1 MPRATHPELLNAVA
15 QVAPVIRAHAEQ
27 AEAERRVPE
36 ASYQAMFDAGL
47 FGMMAPRAYG
57 GLEVHPCEA
66 MTVWEAVGR
75 IDSAH
80 AWNLVMNQAPAAFAA
95 WLPAKGAEEVFSDG
109 PTTLAGALNPPA
121 AATRVEGGWRISG
134 QVPFA
139 SGCHNATWMAMPAAE
154 MENGQPKADPETG
167 LPAIMGLVFRA
178 DEVEILD
185 TWHTTGL
192 RGTGSADIL
201 ATDLFVPDRR
211 SALVGPLENPAPGFE
226 GPLFRMR
233 PWTAILGESITSVA
247 IAATAVDELV
257 ELVRTKTPSYQA
269 VALRDQE
276 LAQHGEARA
285 KARVDAARDTLHR
298 AAEQAYDQVESDGGL
313 LDTESK
319 VRLQLACSFAA
330 DVCVD
335 AARQTTMSRACRR
348 SGSLSPLNATSV
360 TCTRWRSTLRSRPP
374 ATCRRAGSCSAWRTT
389 GSGSASRGRHGH

>member
-1 MPRATHPELLNAVA
+1 M
-15 QVAPVIRAHAEQ
+15 
-27 AEAERRVPE
+27 
-36 ASYQAMFDAGL
+36 
-47 FGMMAPRAYG
+47 GM
-57 GLEVHPCEA
+57 
-66 MTVWEAVGR
+66 
-75 IDSAH
+75 
-80 AWNLVMNQAPAAFAA
+80 
-95 WLPAKGAEEVFSDG
+95 
-109 PTTLAGALNPPA
+109 
-121 AATRVEGGWRISG
+121 
-134 QVPFA
+134 
-139 SGCHNATWMAMPAAE
+139 
-154 MENGQPKADPETG
+154 
-167 LPAIMGLVFRA
+167 VFRA

-226 GPLFRMR
+226 APLFRMW
-233 PWTAILGESITSVA
+233 PWTAILSESITSVA

-257 ELVRTKTPSYQA
+257 GLVKTKTPSYQA

-276 LAQHGEARA
+276 LVQYGAARA

-313 LDTESK
+313 LDTES
-319 VRLQLACSFAA
+319 RCACSWPVRSPRMSAWTRHA
-330 DVCVD
+330 KS
-335 AARQTTMSRACRR
+335 TMSRARRR

-389 GSGSASRGRHGH
+389 GSGSASRGRHGR